1 MQTENL
7 QKHHV
12 YIQKRKKKRKEKQII
27 YIDTFS
33 LTKNNYEI
41 RPQGSS
47 NLIPLTLSPNDT
59 FMRHHRPSVPAAVKA
74 LQLRL
79 HAPCELPSLFQRIK
93 RCPLVVWSWSFF
105 NSFIYFLH
113 SSFHREKIKQFPPNS
128 SFLNEFSSYRTFTNT
143 FFIIS
148 PFLFFSF
155 FSFHLF
161 SCLTFFSFFF
171 FLLPSF
177 FLPHIVFLLLFS
189 PSTFSPIPSTF
200 FPLFFRCFLRFFSQF
215 FQLLFFFCYFLI
227 YFEAYIRHSLS
238 PLMQA

>member
-1 MQTENL
+1 MKEIANREFTETSCIHP
-7 QKHHV
+7 K
-12 YIQKRKKKRKEKQII
+12 KEKKKKRKEKQII

-161 SCLTFFSFFF
+161 SCLTFFSFSY
-171 FLLPSF
+171 FLLQH
-177 FLPHIVFLLLFS
+177 FLP
-189 PSTFSPIPSTF
+189 
-200 FPLFFRCFLRFFSQF
+200 FP
-215 FQLLFFFCYFLI
+215 LLFFPFFSDAFWDFFLSFFNFYFSFVIFL
-227 YFEAYIRHSLS
+227 YILKHT
-238 PLMQA
+238 

>member
-1 MQTENL
+1 MLWPQINL
-7 QKHHV
+7 SSHERDCKQRIYRNITYKS
-12 YIQKRKKKRKEKQII
+12 KKEKEKKQII

-113 SSFHREKIKQFPPNS
+113 SSFHREKIKYFQPNS
-128 SFLNEFSSYRTFTNT
+128 SLLNEFRSYRTFTNT

-148 PFLFFSF
+148 PFLLFSF

-161 SCLTFFSFFF
+161 SCLTFFSFSF
-171 FLLPSF
+171 FLLQH
-177 FLPHIVFLLLFS
+177 FLPFLLLF
-189 PSTFSPIPSTF
+189 FIY
-200 FPLFFRCFLRFFSQF
+200 FLRFFPQF